1 MNLENER
8 IAFERMVGRI
18 PNSTGPKE
26 SHYKRLRRR
35 RERRPAYLQIADTI
49 FALIPEVTTSPGV
62 IEKRTPLVP
71 ISLEHVQVE
80 AQVVRTIYLDGSGLD
95 RFTSIEVRVEGDDV
109 AYELFSVEELLEP
122 DLLNT
127 KSSFH
132 AQISRI
138 RGQNGF
144 ASDEEVHEGML
155 AIRFLSSQLRKNL

>member
-8 IAFERMVGRI
+8 IAFETMVERV
-18 PNSTGPKE
+18 PMGPKE
-26 SHYKRLRRR
+26 SKYKRLRRR
-35 RERRPAYLQIADTI
+35 RELRRAYLQTADTI

-71 ISLEHVQVE
+71 ISLEGIRVE

-95 RFTSIEVRVEGDDV
+95 RFTSIEVLVEGDDV

-122 DLLNT
+122 DLLGK

-144 ASDEEVHEGML
+144 ASDEEVLEGML
-155 AIRFLSSQLRKNL
+155 AIRFLSSQLRKDL